1 MKKSLFLNLAVAC
14 GVLII
19 LVFLLYK
26 TKLVDTDEHN
36 GYVNLLLQLQNVDAS
51 LDENL
56 LKARNAY
63 LINYDPIVENL
74 RDLKAGTGKLQELPD
89 F

>member
-1 MKKSLFLNLAVAC
+1 MKSLIRNLAIAC
-14 GVLII
+14 GVMSVLA
-19 LVFLLYK
+19 FLLSK

-36 GYVNLLLQLQNVDAS
+36 RYVNLLLQLQNVDSS

-56 LKARNAY
+56 LKARDGY

-74 RDLKAGTGKLQELPD
+74 P
-89 F
+89 